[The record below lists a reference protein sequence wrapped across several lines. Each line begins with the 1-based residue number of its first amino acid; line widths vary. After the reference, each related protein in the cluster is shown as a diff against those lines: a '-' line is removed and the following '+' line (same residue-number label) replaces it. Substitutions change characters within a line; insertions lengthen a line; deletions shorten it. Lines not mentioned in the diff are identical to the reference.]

1 MIADKS
7 LEFRGE
13 GIDEEQKQLQER
25 INFALRFVDEVGNPL
40 TAVDGAIDLLFQC
53 WQEQLVKT
61 EPGKLRRQEISE
73 CFRIL
78 HEQTRRMESLLQSIR
93 RFGIL
98 TGSKNDFTDANEI
111 IDTVTTLVR
120 MEKYKQG
127 IEIVNQLDNS
137 IPAVK
142 LEQSIVVFCL
152 YSALSTITEI
162 CANGGR
168 IIVKSVAEKNG
179 ISVLIE
185 CQNVNFLQC
194 RKAECSASKMVDTEE
209 GGLTPLENCTRV
221 IRSVIEEHG
230 GHILIYCVPL
240 RHCGINL
247 VFPATTN

>member
-1 MIADKS
+1 MIAHKS
-7 LEFRGE
+7 IESRE
-13 GIDEEQKQLQER
+13 GDIDEEQKQLQER
-25 INFALRFVDEVGNPL
+25 VNFALRFVDEVGNPL

-53 WQEQLVKT
+53 WQEQLARA
-61 EPGKLRRQEISE
+61 EESGKLPRQEITE

-78 HEQTRRMESLLQSIR
+78 HEQTGRMESLLQSIR
-93 RFGIL
+93 RFSIL
-98 TGSKNDFTDANEI
+98 TDGKNDFTDANEI
-111 IDTVTTLVR
+111 IDTVSVLVR
-120 MEKYKQG
+120 MEKFKQG
-127 IEIVNQLDNS
+127 IEIVNHLDSS
-137 IPAVK
+137 IPAIK

-168 IIVKSVAEKNG
+168 VVVKSIAEKKG

-194 RKAECSASKMVDTEE
+194 RKAECSASKMLDRE
-209 GGLTPLENCTRV
+209 GGLTPLENCTKV

-240 RHCGINL
+240 HHCGINL
-247 VFPATTN
+247 VFPATAD